1 MKPKLKRKQF
11 QLDFVSPLSMGE
23 CIDRLLP
30 GGVLMPEHTIQV
42 SGKYNRFRAEVTASP
57 TRFDGALELHPA
69 GTRVYGRLHQEEGCY
84 WSSVGIYGSVILLFF
99 ALIYAAVG
107 SNTGAWILVLIS
119 TLVPVVLTA
128 CLFANKIITERRIA
142 AALVQWI
149 DDRLNVERDDDI
161 EDDDDR
167 LPDDHVA
174 KTSIVSHFTLYYAQ

>member
-1 MKPKLKRKQF
+1 
-11 QLDFVSPLSMGE
+11 
-23 CIDRLLP
+23 
-30 GGVLMPEHTIQV
+30 
-42 SGKYNRFRAEVTASP
+42 
-57 TRFDGALELHPA
+57 
-69 GTRVYGRLHQEEGCY
+69 
-84 WSSVGIYGSVILLFF
+84 
-99 ALIYAAVG
+99 VG
-107 SNTGAWILVLIS
+107 SNIGAWILVLIS